1 MSDPVSPDVPVSAA
15 FRELEHLVRNLGEEV
30 GTFRKRAQQ
39 AEARRLAP

>member
-30 GTFRKRAQQ
+30 GTFRKLRSRL
-39 AEARRLAP
+39 RRGSRR